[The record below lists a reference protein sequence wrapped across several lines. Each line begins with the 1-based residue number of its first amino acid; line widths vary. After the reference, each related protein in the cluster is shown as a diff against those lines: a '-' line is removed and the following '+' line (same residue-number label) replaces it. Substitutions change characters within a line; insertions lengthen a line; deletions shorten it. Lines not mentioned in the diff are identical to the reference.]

1 MGGVVGSMWGAS
13 GPSSVLPRIDC
24 YTLAFNSFVG
34 YCSELS
40 RLFGGCGSAGVR
52 SGGRTRPQVP
62 GMDKRGWG
70 LESTVSY
77 RMALTCNAVL

>member
-52 SGGRTRPQVP
+52 SGGRTCSQVP
-62 GMDKRGWG
+62 GIDREG
-70 LESTVSY
+70 LGARALSY
-77 RMALTCNAVL
+77 MVALACNAVL